1 MGTKSVRLDDTVYE
15 RVKAHKREDET
26 MSEAIDRL
34 IGRPSLHELGGIL
47 DGENVDEMRKTIED
61 ADEED
66 AEEVEE
72 VVERFR

>member
-1 MGTKSVRLDDTVYE
+1 MGTKSVRLDDDVYE

-47 DGENVDEMRKTIED
+47 DGEDVDEMRKTIED

-72 VVERFR
+72 VVERFK

>member
-47 DGENVDEMRKTIED
+47 DGEDVDEMRKTIED

-72 VVERFR
+72 VVERFK

>member
-47 DGENVDEMRKTIED
+47 DGENVDEMRKTIEN

>member
-1 MGTKSVRLDDTVYE
+1 MGTKSVRLDDDVYE

-26 MSEAIDRL
+26 ISEAIDRL
-34 IGRPSLHELGGIL
+34 IGRPSLHGLGGIL
-47 DGENVDEMRKTIED
+47 DGDQVDAMRKTIED

-72 VVERFR
+72 ISERLK

>member
-1 MGTKSVRLDDTVYE
+1 MGTKSVRLDDDVYE

>member
-1 MGTKSVRLDDTVYE
+1 MGTKSVRLDDDVYE

-47 DGENVDEMRKTIED
+47 DGDRVDEMRKTIED

-66 AEEVEE
+66 AAEVKE
-72 VVERFR
+72 VVERFK

>member
-1 MGTKSVRLDDTVYE
+1 
-15 RVKAHKREDET
+15 